1 MPRWRTLEEAASSPA
16 AATYPAL
23 TQEGDAMP
31 TGTLHSTDG
40 TAAPVGLGTGNGF
53 SRQRDVEVYQHVV
66 RSGSVAPA
74 RLEEAAAA
82 LGMPVDEVF
91 AAVARLVELRLL
103 RSDELGVRLVPVD
116 PQSAAALL
124 VSPIERAIY
133 QQRELAD
140 RLRERIETIARPAP
154 GAQGPAGAIDVLE
167 GTDEI
172 RGLLK
177 LAADG
182 CREELTL
189 VRPADDE
196 QAFDELLE
204 ACFSVLDHSVR
215 IRVVCPHRS
224 RADFASRA
232 RVGRLI
238 EAGADIRTVSR
249 VTQASIVF
257 DGSLAVMFGPADESG
272 VPSARQVRD
281 REVVRFLMGMFDQ
294 LWEGAAAYTPEE
306 AGYAEDVAD
315 DLQRSIARLMAQG
328 LTDEVV
334 ARRLGM
340 SVRTCRR
347 HIAALLRSLDSVS
360 RFQAGVH
367 AAHRLAAENAVAA

>member
-1 MPRWRTLEEAASSPA
+1 M
-16 AATYPAL
+16 
-23 TQEGDAMP
+23 
-31 TGTLHSTDG
+31 STDTPHSAGG
-40 TAAPVGLGTGNGF
+40 TAAAVGHSPGGGLG
-53 SRQRDVEVYQHVV
+53 RERDVEVYRYVV
-66 RSGSVAPA
+66 RNGSLAPA

-91 AAVARLVELRLL
+91 AAVARLMELHLL
-103 RSDELGVRLVPVD
+103 RGDESGTRLVPVD
-116 PQSAAALL
+116 ARSAASLL

-140 RLRERIETIARPAP
+140 RLRERIETIGRPVP
-154 GAQGPAGAIDVLE
+154 GAVGPAGGIDVLD
-167 GTDEI
+167 GMDEI

-189 VRPADDE
+189 VRPAQDE
-196 QAFDELLE
+196 QTFDELVE
-204 ACFSVLDHSVR
+204 SCFGVLDSGVR
-215 IRVVCPHRS
+215 VRVMCPHRS

-232 RVGRLI
+232 RVDRLI

-249 VTQASIVF
+249 VPQASVVF
-257 DGSLAVMFGPADESG
+257 DGSLAVMFGPAG
-272 VPSARQVRD
+272 ALGPTARQVRD
-281 REVVRFLMGMFDQ
+281 AEVVRFVMDMFDQ
-294 LWEGAAAYTPEE
+294 LWESAAAYAPEE
-306 AGYAEDVAD
+306 PGYAEDVAD

-334 ARRLGM
+334 ARRLDM

-367 AAHRLAAENAVAA
+367 AARHLAYENAIAA

>member
-1 MPRWRTLEEAASSPA
+1 MSS
-16 AATYPAL
+16 
-23 TQEGDAMP
+23 
-31 TGTLHSTDG
+31 GTLHSTDG
-40 TAAPVGLGTGNGF
+40 SPAAVGRGTGDGF
-53 SRQRDVEVYQHVV
+53 SRQRDVDVYHHVV
-66 RSGSVAPA
+66 RSGSVTPA
-74 RLEEAAAA
+74 RLKEAAAA
-82 LGMPVDEVF
+82 LDLRVDEVF
-91 AAVARLVELRLL
+91 AAVARLVELHLL
-103 RSDELGVRLVPVD
+103 RSDEGGVRLVPVD
-116 PQSAAALL
+116 PQSAATLL

-154 GAQGPAGAIDVLE
+154 GAVGPAVAIDVLE

-182 CREELTL
+182 CREELSL
-189 VRPADDE
+189 VRPAQDE

-204 ACFSVLDHSVR
+204 ACFGVLDRSVR

-232 RVGRLI
+232 RVGRLF

-249 VTQASIVF
+249 VSQASVVF
-257 DGSLAVMFGPADESG
+257 DGSLAVMFGPAGDP
-272 VPSARQVRD
+272 VPTARQVRD

-294 LWEGAAAYTPEE
+294 LWEGAAAYAPEE
-306 AGYAEDVAD
+306 TGYAEDVAN

-360 RFQAGVH
+360 RFQAGVQ
-367 AAHRLAAENAVAA
+367 AARHLAHEGAIAA

>member
-1 MPRWRTLEEAASSPA
+1 
-16 AATYPAL
+16 
-23 TQEGDAMP
+23 MP
-31 TGTLHSTDG
+31 TGTLHSTDM
-40 TAAPVGLGTGNGF
+40 TPAAVDRGTGGGF
-53 SRQRDVEVYQHVV
+53 SRARDVEVYHHVV
-66 RSGSVAPA
+66 RNGSVAPA

-91 AAVARLVELRLL
+91 AAVARLVELHLL
-103 RSDELGVRLVPVD
+103 RSDEAGVRLVPVD
-116 PQSAAALL
+116 PHSAATLL

-140 RLRERIETIARPAP
+140 RLRERIETITRPAP
-154 GAQGPAGAIDVLE
+154 GALGQAGGGAIGAIDVLE

-189 VRPADDE
+189 VRPTDEE

-204 ACFSVLDHSVR
+204 ACFGVLDHSVR

-232 RVGRLI
+232 RVGKLI

-249 VTQASIVF
+249 VSQASVVF
-257 DGSLAVMFGPADESG
+257 DGSLAVMFGPAEENASG
-272 VPSARQVRD
+272 ASVPTARQVRD

-294 LWEGAAAYTPEE
+294 LWEGAAPYTPEE
-306 AGYAEDVAD
+306 TGYAEDVAD

-367 AAHRLAAENAVAA
+367 AAHRLAAESLVAA

>member
-1 MPRWRTLEEAASSPA
+1 MS
-16 AATYPAL
+16 
-23 TQEGDAMP
+23 

-40 TAAPVGLGTGNGF
+40 TPAAVGRGAGEGI
-53 SRQRDVEVYQHVV
+53 SRERDVDVYRHVV
-66 RSGSVAPA
+66 RNGSVAPA
-74 RLEEAAAA
+74 RLEDAAAA
-82 LGMPVDEVF
+82 LDLPVDEVF
-91 AAVARLVELRLL
+91 GAVARLVELHLL
-103 RSDELGVRLVPVD
+103 RSDEAGGRLVPVD

-133 QQRELAD
+133 RQRELAD
-140 RLRERIETIARPAP
+140 RLREQIDTIARPAP
-154 GAQGPAGAIDVLE
+154 GGTGPAGGIDVLA
-167 GTDEI
+167 GTAEI

-182 CREELTL
+182 CRRELTV
-189 VRPADDE
+189 VRPADEE
-196 QAFDELLE
+196 QSFDELLE
-204 ACFSVLDHSVR
+204 ACFGVLDGAVR
-215 IRVVCPHRS
+215 IRIVCPHRS

-249 VTQASIVF
+249 VSQASVVF
-257 DGSLAVMFGPADESG
+257 DGSLAVMFGPATESG
-272 VPSARQVRD
+272 LPTAHQVRD

-294 LWEGAAAYTPEE
+294 LWEGAAAYAPEE

-367 AAHRLAAENAVAA
+367 AARHLAAESVVAA